1 MALVD
6 YERAWL
12 ALKAEIAKKPSH
24 GKRDLQ
30 ATMVDIELGSLVPEG
45 QERFDSRPAETPESR
60 LRLAKG

>member
-1 MALVD
+1 M
-6 YERAWL
+6 
-12 ALKAEIAKKPSH
+12 KAEIAKKPSH

-30 ATMVDIELGSLVPEG
+30 AVMVDIELASLVPEG